1 MRSCVEEEP
10 TWATIERFRS
20 LFIDGTGYWE
30 PEIGKAIEQLVM
42 SEGASRDF
50 PFVLNRSC
58 YIPINRWQN
67 QPQLR
72 DAIPELVGLFD
83 LRSEGDFSGIATQRL
98 RQLVLEFTQTDRYR
112 VLLEISREIER
123 KSQRRSQCETK
134 PLGSLIRRY
143 PYLYEHC
150 WLDRNNPGKRMQQVR
165 SMRDRHQQQFD
176 LDLSQY
182 ILTRRAPNTQ
192 HVRERLTRNPTLLSD
207 AQLDFAID
215 HFTSTIDGVH
225 TYRDLARQFRSYTRQ
240 TRSYRTFKDELY
252 EYLMT
257 SVDRINPR
265 YARGQFN
272 QRLYQ
277 YLQNTLPQ
285 NDRQKL
291 NEDLWHKTCRKLLDF
306 LVVEHARQPNHY
318 VFLDLSANLGSAPTV
333 GILLKIVLCCTQV
346 KSYLEQRFAVLFDRY
361 EDTAK
366 NSINWLVDSLENLNV
381 AFSLHFRQPQNLLS
395 F

>member
-1 MRSCVEEEP
+1 MTS
-10 TWATIERFRS
+10 
-20 LFIDGTGYWE
+20 
-30 PEIGKAIEQLVM
+30 EQ
-42 SEGASRDF
+42 ADRDF

-72 DAIPELVGLFD
+72 DAIPELVSLFETTIAD
-83 LRSEGDFSGIATQRL
+83 DSSSAATQHL
-98 RQLVLEFTQTDRYR
+98 RALVRDFTQTEQYR
-112 VLLEISREIER
+112 VLRDIAREIEQ
-123 KSQRRSQCETK
+123 KSHRRFHCETK

-143 PYLYEHC
+143 PYLYEHR
-150 WLDRNNPGKRMQQVR
+150 WLDRNAPGEQMQQIR
-165 SMRDRHQQQFD
+165 SMRERKQQQFD

-182 ILTRRAPNTQ
+182 VLTRRSRGRER
-192 HVRERLTRNPTLLSD
+192 VREHLTRNPTLLSD
-207 AQLDFAID
+207 SQLNFAID
-215 HFTSTIDGVH
+215 HFTSKIDGVN

-257 SVDRINPR
+257 SVDRINPK

-277 YLQNTLPQ
+277 HLQNTLPQ

-306 LVVEHARQPNHY
+306 LVVEHSRQPDHY
-318 VFLDLSANLGSAPTV
+318 VFLDLSANLGSAPTI
-333 GILLKIVLCCTQV
+333 GILLKIVLCCDRV
-346 KSYLEQRFAVLFDRY
+346 KSYLEQRFAILFDRY
-361 EDTAK
+361 EDAAK
-366 NSINWLVDSLENLNV
+366 NSITWLVDSLENLNV
-381 AFSLHFRQPQNLLS
+381 AFSLHFRHSHSSLS